1 MEILKKR
8 KRELIKQ
15 NKFGFNNAT
24 HRFGLKKEQAKVPG
38 PGKYYN

>member
-1 MEILKKR
+1 MK
-8 KRELIKQ
+8 KQ

-24 HRFGLKKEQAKVPG
+24 HRFGKEKEPMRVPG